1 MGWFYLPSPRL
12 DLKLLLFRTKLI
24 SWNGDT
30 FLSASS
36 LFFWSSSGVYCIF
49 VKPISKSYLF
59 VLTFISVSLQSR
71 SSRSSSS
78 RKWLLF
84 KTGATECQP
93 NSGDLERPLFVAADW
108 RNLPTNNG
116 PEEELWKKY
125 FFPSPKKCDTCSHFH
140 AVSFIGNGD
149 DVVSHF
155 FKRMYCIRFFKKI
168 EGNQWNSSTFLFQPE
183 LHPPEKIVWYVI
195 SNAILQSLP

>member
-1 MGWFYLPSPRL
+1 MIPLNNCKVIITDEREGEVMGWFYLPSPRL

-59 VLTFISVSLQSR
+59 VLTFISVSLPSR
-71 SSRSSSS
+71 SSRYISSSS

-108 RNLPTNNG
+108 RYLPTNSG
-116 PEEELWKKY
+116 PAEELWKKIFLSIAKEMWY
-125 FFPSPKKCDTCSHFH
+125 MFSFSCSVFYWQWRWRSISFLPK
-140 AVSFIGNGD
+140 
-149 DVVSHF
+149 DV
-155 FKRMYCIRFFKKI
+155 
-168 EGNQWNSSTFLFQPE
+168 
-183 LHPPEKIVWYVI
+183 LHLI
-195 SNAILQSLP
+195 